1 MTLFDLLERLARRPA
16 TKGGGQNRSAP
27 ARPETPPAPRE
38 AEQPSD
44 RGSAPATDRTGGD
57 PVPARW
63 PKPLALAA

>member
-27 ARPETPPAPRE
+27 ARPETPPAPR
-38 AEQPSD
+38 QPAQATD
-44 RGSAPATDRTGGD
+44 RGNAPLPDRTGGA

-63 PKPLALAA
+63 PKPFALAA